1 MMENREA
8 DLCIYAGGED
18 HNFEWIPLYR
28 DQLLAIFPKDHPLA
42 KKAEIPLDAL
52 MAEQF
57 ILPLASYDHEVHH
70 ILKKLPQYPHI
81 RFTACTDYAI
91 ISMVTVGL
99 GVSILPELLLR
110 ILLPARVLPAACR
123 RRTAAPAP
131 ESKSGSA

>member
-1 MMENREA
+1 
-8 DLCIYAGGED
+8 
-18 HNFEWIPLYR
+18 
-28 DQLLAIFPKDHPLA
+28 
-42 KKAEIPLDAL
+42 

-110 ILLPARVLPAACR
+110 HYKNDTVAVPL
-123 RRTAAPAP
+123 APAQYRMLGMGVP
-131 ESKSGSA
+131 QARMASPVTQNFMRYVKDYVARLGQK